1 MENKKMKVTRIAAHG
16 DKLKA
21 LLSNTKLPN
30 SDKKR
35 VENTINQYNNWI
47 TKLTTP
53 IPPGEDILDF
63 LISAL
68 NEYKRHV
75 ELDLIFDSENDF
87 LYRQKGQ
94 IKLDNTVLEEFLP
107 YLFDI
112 RLVPGLER
120 LKNLSCGPKSSFAGL
135 SFASPFMPLN
145 SGGVFLKLKDQ
156 DFAVSK
162 EHKIIISEEPMNAAK
177 YEAIFSVSHF
187 ASEIKT
193 NLDKTMFQEASQTA
207 AELKRAVP
215 GSRYILL
222 CEYLDM
228 TPINTKLTSIDEV
241 IVLRKTK
248 RLASNVRAEFSTAD
262 GRKRARTKYEKFLL
276 DSPLQLEC
284 FRRFIWHLNEL
295 FPEREE
301 DTEDVVLSR
310 GYF

>member
-1 MENKKMKVTRIAAHG
+1 MEVTRIAAHG

-21 LLSNTKLPN
+21 LLSNAKLPD
-30 SDKKR
+30 SDKER
-35 VENTINQYNNWI
+35 VEKTVSQYNRWI
-47 TKLTTP
+47 KNLAAS
-53 IPPGEDILDF
+53 IPADTDVLAF
-63 LISAL
+63 LVSAL

-75 ELDLIFDSENDF
+75 ELDLIFDSDNDF

-94 IKLDNTVLEEFLP
+94 LKLDNTVLEEFLP
-107 YLFDI
+107 YLFDV

-120 LKNLSCGPKSSFAGL
+120 LKSLSCGPQSSFAGL
-135 SFASPFMPLN
+135 SFASPFIPLN

-162 EHKIIISEEPMNAAK
+162 EHKIIISEEPKSAAS
-177 YEAIFSVSHF
+177 YEAVFSVSHF

-241 IVLRKTK
+241 IVLRKAK
-248 RLASNVRAEFSTAD
+248 RLASNVREGFSTAE
-262 GRKRARTKYEKFLL
+262 GRKRVRAQYEKFLL
-276 DSPLQLEC
+276 ENPLQLEC
-284 FRRFIWHLNEL
+284 FKRFVWHLNEL
-295 FPEREE
+295 FPEKEE
-301 DTEDVVLSR
+301 DAEDVVLSR